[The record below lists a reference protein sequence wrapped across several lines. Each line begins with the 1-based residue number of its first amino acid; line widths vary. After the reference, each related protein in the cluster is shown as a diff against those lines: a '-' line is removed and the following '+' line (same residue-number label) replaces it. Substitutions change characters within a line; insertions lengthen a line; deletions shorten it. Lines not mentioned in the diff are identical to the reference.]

1 MFAVRSAKAASIAVA
16 AAAAAVLTGCSAEVH
31 VGTTQSTTA
40 AAPSPSSTATTGA
53 ADSPA
58 PTDGA
63 SPTGGAV
70 AEGDGGDAALPKVSA
85 AKVAKTT
92 AQKLAAARS
101 KAEPKVTCP
110 DDLLGKV
117 GTVLRCQLVA
127 DDGSTLGITVTVTA
141 VRGTNVNFDI
151 KADDKA
157 TPAAAS

>member
-31 VGTTQSTTA
+31 VGTTQPTTA
-40 AAPSPSSTATTGA
+40 APSSTATTDA
-53 ADSPA
+53 ADSAA

-63 SPTGGAV
+63 SPTDGAV
-70 AEGDGGDAALPKVSA
+70 AQGDGGDAALPKVSA

-141 VRGTNVNFDI
+141 VQGTNVNFAI

-157 TPAAAS
+157 TPAASS

>member
-31 VGTTQSTTA
+31 VGTTQPTT
-40 AAPSPSSTATTGA
+40 AAPSPTATTGA
-53 ADSPA
+53 ADSAA

-70 AEGDGGDAALPKVSA
+70 AQGDGGDAALPKVSA

-141 VRGTNVNFDI
+141 VQGTNVNFAI

-157 TPAAAS
+157 TPAASS